1 MSTSQTCGHRA
12 CRRTR
17 RRGLLDIPNLRSSRA
32 SALLQTSA
40 ETCGSGGCPRLGRLG
55 SSDTPRDRSSRA
67 RWSATPVDPTEISVV
82 RWSRAYPRTRRRGLP
97 DIPRHRL
104 SRASSAPTGLQPCRS
119 CRRLRRRRMRCVWQ
133 TDVRSLRQLLQ
144 VRRSSIGASGRQAQA
159 KAGRLSGRLAL
170 AFDLGARLNHAGPNQ
185 CRIPGMPSLGE
196 GRSGGARAFC
206 LLLTGPAFRLLK
218 SEAPQGR
225 NLKQPIPQQ
234 RICTH
239 PPRNDN
245 HRAGGSCPNGTIA
258 TVSREM
264 QLAFPSSL
272 VRRMSHT

>member
-1 MSTSQTCGHRA
+1 MVRWSRA
-12 CRRTR
+12 CPRTR
-17 RRGLLDIPNLRSSRA
+17 RRGLP
-32 SALLQTSA
+32 
-40 ETCGSGGCPRLGRLG
+40 
-55 SSDTPRDRSSRA
+55 DTPRHRSSRA

-82 RWSRAYPRTRRRGLP
+82 RWSRACPRTRRRGLP
-97 DIPRHRL
+97 DIPRHRS

-133 TDVRSLRQLLQ
+133 TDVRCLRQLLQ

-185 CRIPGMPSLGE
+185 CRIPGMPSPGE

-218 SEAPQGR
+218 SEAP
-225 NLKQPIPQQ
+225 
-234 RICTH
+234 
-239 PPRNDN
+239 
-245 HRAGGSCPNGTIA
+245 
-258 TVSREM
+258 
-264 QLAFPSSL
+264 
-272 VRRMSHT
+272 